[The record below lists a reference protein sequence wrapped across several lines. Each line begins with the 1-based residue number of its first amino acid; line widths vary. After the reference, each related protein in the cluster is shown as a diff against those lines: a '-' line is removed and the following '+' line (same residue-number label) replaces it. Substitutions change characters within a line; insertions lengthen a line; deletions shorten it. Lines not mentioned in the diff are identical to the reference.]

1 MVCLTHKSA
10 GVGREQVMVA
20 SPGDLEGHKGLD
32 GRYYLLDVARL
43 FPPEAPVYA

>member
-1 MVCLTHKSA
+1 
-10 GVGREQVMVA
+10 MVA